1 MENLNEMLYKYK
13 ANINDHIVENYIQ
26 EPQQMIKN
34 KKSIYSFDTETS
46 KREIVEN
53 KYECIT
59 YATMYMSLDD
69 DTNTC
74 YMNRSLDDFLIN
86 AENNSDRQSIYYAH
100 NGSGFDYKNLLHTLI
115 KHGYKILDKEYIKSV
130 FSTYEISKFIK
141 RDNLDMSKTIDIK
154 YKDGKIYEMTCI
166 AKTVYLIPSGR
177 GKSVKYK
184 ELSIDEVKKQ
194 YENLEKI
201 KKYRVDKK
209 LIFRDSMLLLTGTLE
224 KLCADNFNLYLPKE
238 DLDYEIFRDKNTRL
252 TNNEYFY
259 CYADVFGLKYLIKNV
274 LYKEYEFNYLSYN
287 KNSECFIYN
296 TESLKEQYNFAESIK
311 NRFKYLEV
319 NTESVQDRF
328 DISDL
333 KIKLADKLTS
343 ASYSFYILKRFIHYE
358 VCKSLVFLLNNPK
371 EIKTEFQK
379 YLLRSYLNNYEKRRL
394 KLKDNEKIKF
404 TSEDSYRLI
413 FPKLNKIVD
422 NDNKINATWFI
433 KGAYHG
439 GRCFTGKNFYNM
451 YRKGKFNTY
460 YRGNGTTIDANSLYP
475 TQMRYKDMPYG
486 YYEVI
491 ENETFGN
498 NEDFY
503 LNNRITFIKFKTS
516 GRVTLKQGKF
526 PMQRVTNTICEGFK
540 GSESFVTNV
549 RNVNGIKIPISMNL
563 TLNSIDYK
571 NFFDSYNV
579 ISCNINKVLSF
590 RKTKGLFNSFIDYFY
605 EIKKNGKGTMRNNA
619 KLVLNSAYGKFGTK
633 PISNDYEIFLND
645 NGIMEYSKKY
655 IVYDEEG
662 KETFSSQA
670 RLNNNS
676 NIEELKLVEEPF
688 YMPIATVVTAEGRND
703 LKYVSEKL
711 GMENFL
717 YCDTDSWHGR
727 LTKKQIINK
736 LGNLI
741 DDKDLGKWAIEGEFI
756 EGQYL
761 GAKRYAEY
769 VFNPKEDKYEWDI
782 KCCGIPDKTRK
793 KIVENISTFNYCNLT
808 QKEFKKLYNS
818 NKLVIVNNNGNVDNN
833 GYLYKNIETNEII
846 NGAYVV
852 NKSKES
858 VNGVCILK
866 QPYLITKE
874 LYLNGSDID

>member
-13 ANINDHIVENYIQ
+13 TNIKDYIIENYIQ
-26 EPQQMIKN
+26 EPQQIIKN
-34 KKSIYSFDTETS
+34 KKSIYSLDTETS
-46 KREIVEN
+46 KREITKN

-59 YATMYMSLDD
+59 YATMYMSIDD
-69 DTNTC
+69 NTNTC
-74 YMNRSLDDFLIN
+74 YMNRSLDDFLTN

-130 FSTYEISKFIK
+130 FSTYEMSKFIK

-166 AKTVYLIPSGR
+166 VKTVYLIPSGR
-177 GKSVKYK
+177 GKAVKYK

-209 LIFRDSMLLLTGTLE
+209 LIFRDSMLLLAGTLE
-224 KLCADNFNLYLPKE
+224 KLCVDNFNLYLPKE
-238 DLDYEIFRDKNTRL
+238 DLDYEIFRDKNTKL

-274 LYKEYEFNYLSYN
+274 LYKEYEFNYLSYT

-296 TESLKEQYNFAESIK
+296 TENLEKQYNSTETIK

-319 NTESVQDRF
+319 NTEDVQDCF

-343 ASYSFYILKRFIHYE
+343 ASYSFYILKRFMHYE
-358 VCKSLVFLLNNPK
+358 VCKTLVFLLNNPK

-379 YLLRSYLNNYEKRRL
+379 YLIRSYLNNYEKRRL

-404 TSEDSYRLI
+404 TVEDSYRLI

-422 NDNKINATWFI
+422 NDNKINATYFI

-460 YRGNGTTIDANSLYP
+460 YRGKGTTIDANSLYP
-475 TQMRYKDMPYG
+475 TQMRFKDMPYG

-503 LNNRITFIKFKTS
+503 LNNRITFINFKTS

-526 PMQRVTNTICEGFK
+526 PMQRVTNNICEGFK
-540 GSESFVTNV
+540 GSESFVSNV
-549 RNVNGIKIPISMNL
+549 RNIDGIEIPISMNL

-579 ISCNINKVLSF
+579 VSCNINKVLSF

-645 NGIMEYSKKY
+645 NGVMEYSKKY
-655 IVYDEEG
+655 IKYDEEG
-662 KETFSSQA
+662 KEIFTSQA
-670 RLNNNS
+670 RLNNNK

-688 YMPIATVVTAEGRND
+688 YMPVATVVTAEGRND

-717 YCDTDSWHGR
+717 YCDTDSWHGK
-727 LTKKQIINK
+727 LTEEQIKNK
-736 LGNLI
+736 LGDLI
-741 DDKDLGKWAIEGEFI
+741 DEKDLGKWAVEGKFT

-761 GAKRYAEY
+761 GAKRYAEN
-769 VFNPKEDKYEWDI
+769 VFNSKVNEYDWDI

-818 NKLVIVNNNGNVDNN
+818 DKLVIVNNNGNVDNN
-833 GYLYKNIETNEII
+833 GYLYKNIDTNEII
-846 NGAYVV
+846 IGAYVV

-858 VNGVCILK
+858 VNGVCITK